1 MILKHMK
8 KPLLLGLMITLTAMT
23 YAQDIS
29 ITPTGNM
36 TGTAELEEYNI
47 FQVYLHN
54 TSDEAL
60 NLSWRIVENTL
71 PEEWNV
77 TLCDNVNCYGILP
90 QSADLDP
97 IAAADSAIMKI
108 DVNPELV
115 AGQGILRFFIN
126 ETGSPNPYKELIF
139 DINSGIT
146 NTKDLF
152 SGSVQIFPNPA
163 TEWVRI
169 ENQYDEEL
177 QFQLIDQQGRLL
189 RIAKLNSQSQL
200 EWGLADLA
208 SGTYY
213 LRMES
218 NDRVVVRQLL
228 IQ

>member
-8 KPLLLGLMITLTAMT
+8 KPILIGLMIALAGMT
-23 YAQDIS
+23 FAQEIS
-29 ITPTGNM
+29 ISPTGNM

-54 TSDEAL
+54 DTDEAI

-115 AGQGILRFFIN
+115 TGQGILRFFIN

-139 DINSGIT
+139 DINTGVTST
-146 NTKDLF
+146 QDLLG
-152 SGSVQIFPNPA
+152 GSVQIFPNPA

-169 ENQYDEEL
+169 ENQHDQPL
-177 QFQLIDQQGRLL
+177 QFQLIDQEGRLL
-189 RIAKLNSQSQL
+189 RMANLNSQDQL
-200 EWGLADLA
+200 EWGLQDLA
-208 SGTYY
+208 KGPYY

-218 NDRVVVRQLL
+218 KEKVVVRKFLVQ
-228 IQ
+228 

>member
-8 KPLLLGLMITLTAMT
+8 KPLLLGLMIALAAIAS
-23 YAQDIS
+23 AQDIS
-29 ITPTGNM
+29 ISPTGNM
-36 TGTAELEEYNI
+36 IGTAELEEYNI

-54 TSDEAL
+54 DTDEAL

-115 AGQGILRFFIN
+115 TGQGVLRFFIN

-139 DINSGIT
+139 DINTGTT
-146 NTKDLF
+146 NTQDLF

-163 TEWVRI
+163 TDWVRI
-169 ENQYDEEL
+169 ENQHDQPL

-189 RIAKLNSQSQL
+189 RMATLNSQDQL
-200 EWGLADLA
+200 EWGLLHLPKG
-208 SGTYY
+208 SYF

-218 NDRVVVRQLL
+218 NERVVVRKLL
-228 IQ
+228 LQ

>member
-1 MILKHMK
+1 MK
-8 KPLLLGLMITLTAMT
+8 KPILVGLMMALTGMT
-23 YAQDIS
+23 FAQQIS
-29 ITPTGNM
+29 FTPTGNM
-36 TGTAELEEYNI
+36 TGIAELEEYNI

-54 TSDEAL
+54 DSDDAL

-139 DINSGIT
+139 DISTGTT

-152 SGSVQIFPNPA
+152 SGAVQIFPNPA

-169 ENQYDEEL
+169 ENQLDQNL

-189 RIAKLNSQSQL
+189 RMATLNSEDQL
-200 EWGLADLA
+200 EWGLDDLA
-208 SGTYY
+208 RGTYY

-218 NDRVVVRQLL
+218 NERVVVRTLL
-228 IQ
+228 LQ